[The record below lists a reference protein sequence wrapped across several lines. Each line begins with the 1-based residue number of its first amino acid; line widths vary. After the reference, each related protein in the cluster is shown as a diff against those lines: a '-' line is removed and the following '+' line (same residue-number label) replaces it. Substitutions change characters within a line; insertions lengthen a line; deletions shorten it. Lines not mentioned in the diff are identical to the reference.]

1 MKHLKATKQFFLFVA
16 IVAYG
21 YSANAQASS
30 DFSTS
35 SLTSEQHKAIT
46 DTLPQKNVA
55 SQQPV
60 IENSYGG
67 NDNDTIIENRLVLL
81 ALMQPNYEQTLHQ
94 QKIYEYQLKK
104 QRESWLNLLTFSTT
118 YNDQSFAK
126 PTTANGSTAYVYP
139 KYYFGVTIPI
149 GLIVSNG
156 TDIKITKESEMIAKG
171 QQEELAKSIKASVLT
186 NYKEYKANEKLL
198 AIQNQAVDDEQA
210 NFIQVEQKFK
220 NGTATLDT
228 YNEASKKYNDERVK
242 IINLQLQ
249 QDLIKVELER
259 LIGRKLE
266 DVLKQ

>member
-1 MKHLKATKQFFLFVA
+1 MKHFKATKQFFLFIFIIA
-16 IVAYG
+16 CA
-21 YSANAQASS
+21 YSAKALPPDFLNMPLVNEYQKATRDTVPKNAVV
-30 DFSTS
+30 
-35 SLTSEQHKAIT
+35 
-46 DTLPQKNVA
+46 N
-55 SQQPV
+55 QPPV
-60 IENSYGG
+60 LENSYNT

-94 QKIYEYQLKK
+94 QKIFEYQLKK

-126 PTTANGSTAYVYP
+126 PTTTNGTTAYVYP
-139 KYYFGVTIPI
+139 KFFIGVNIPL

-156 TDIKITKESEMIAKG
+156 TDVKITKESELIAKG
-171 QQEELAKSIKASVLT
+171 QQEELAKSIKASVLI

-198 AIQNQAVDDEQA
+198 AIQNQAIDDEQA
-210 NFIQVEQKFK
+210 NFIQLEQKFK
-220 NGTATLDT
+220 NGTATLDA
-228 YNEASKKYNDERVK
+228 YNEASRKYNDEQVK
-242 IINLQLQ
+242 MINLQLQ